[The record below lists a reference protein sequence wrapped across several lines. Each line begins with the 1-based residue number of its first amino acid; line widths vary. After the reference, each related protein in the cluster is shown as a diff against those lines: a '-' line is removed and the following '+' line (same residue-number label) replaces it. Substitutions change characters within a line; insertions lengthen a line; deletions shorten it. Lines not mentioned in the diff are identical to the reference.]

1 VREHVALAP
10 VECTIC
16 TLTSHIM
23 NPFFFRSAAQEHG
36 MASSI
41 LDRLHEN
48 GRMAVE
54 TVRCVVN
61 PVSISGLSAP
71 MKERLRAGV
80 ERRLWEIIQITD
92 QLELRECTPERE
104 QMLRVAKQVE
114 QLWDDIARRI
124 GINDDLKLSVREAA

>member
-1 VREHVALAP
+1 
-10 VECTIC
+10 
-16 TLTSHIM
+16 
-23 NPFFFRSAAQEHG
+23 